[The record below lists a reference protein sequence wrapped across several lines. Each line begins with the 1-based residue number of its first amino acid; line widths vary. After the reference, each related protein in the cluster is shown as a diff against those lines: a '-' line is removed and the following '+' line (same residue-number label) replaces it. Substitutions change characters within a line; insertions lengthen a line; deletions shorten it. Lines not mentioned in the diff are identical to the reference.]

1 MKYMDSLCAFFD
13 SVNSVSH
20 CVSPSVFTSRLN
32 IEEAVL
38 RHCTGKLAP
47 DKVIGVVPLK

>member
-1 MKYMDSLCAFFD
+1 MKTTIPIPRILGGLAAA
-13 SVNSVSH
+13 
-20 CVSPSVFTSRLN
+20 SVFTSRLN

-38 RHCTGKLAP
+38 HHCTGKLAP